1 MTHAMRRAHLLA
13 VVAVFACLGFSAPR
27 AAAQAA
33 PPVAVT
39 PSAQAPTPATP
50 PADAPGRT
58 VTVLVAYASMTGAT
72 ETMAAA
78 VDAGAASVART
89 RVIRKRAQEV
99 TSDDLLAAD
108 AIVIGSAV
116 HNAGM
121 LPEMG
126 QLLDRWPFEQLNGRV
141 GAAFVAAGGTSAG
154 EELTT
159 LGLIAAMLVHRMVIV
174 GGETWQAAFGAS
186 AITEEGQA
194 ADRQGKVPDRDRE
207 EARALGRRVATLA
220 HALAEGGW
228 RSARP

>member
-1 MTHAMRRAHLLA
+1 MALAMRHAHLSA
-13 VVAVFACLGFSAPR
+13 VVAVLAGLALTTPR
-27 AAAQAA
+27 VEAQAA
-33 PPVAVT
+33 PPGAVT
-39 PSAQAPTPATP
+39 PPAQATTPAPP

-72 ETMAAA
+72 EDMAAA
-78 VDAGAASVART
+78 VDAGAAAVPRT
-89 RVIRKRAQEV
+89 RVLRKRAPEV
-99 TSDDLLAAD
+99 TADDLLAAD

-121 LPEMG
+121 LPEMA
-126 QLLDRWPFEQLNGRV
+126 QLLDRWPFEQMNGRV

-159 LGLIAAMLVHRMVIV
+159 LSLIGAMLVHRMVIV
-174 GGETWQAAFGAS
+174 GGDTWQAAFGAS
-186 AITEEGQA
+186 AITEEGQP
-194 ADRQGKVPDRDRE
+194 ADRAGKVPERDRE